1 MNFLKDAN
9 PFDLLKEIKTKSP
22 LVWNISNFVSMDIAA
37 NMLLAVGASPAM
49 AHALEEAED
58 FSNICKAINGA
69 LTINIGTFD
78 SHWQSCAI
86 NVAKQARLNDV
97 PWVLDPVGA
106 GASKFRSKN
115 ALELLKHNPTVLRG
129 NASEIISLSG
139 ISTTGKGVDSTS
151 SSNEALDAAKLI
163 ASNNKTIVAVTGEI
177 DYITSGSKTYTLK
190 SLINESNTKWN
201 EPEWGFPKGRRN
213 YQEKDLH
220 CALREFEEETGYP
233 KTSLKIIQN
242 LNPFE
247 EIFTGSNYKSYKHR
261 YYIAYMD
268 SNNIQSKPYQ
278 KTEVSKVEWQEYD
291 KVLNYIRPYNI
302 EKQNII
308 KNINKLLNSNKL
320 YQ

>member
-1 MNFLKDAN
+1 MNYLKDAN
-9 PFDLLKEIKTKSP
+9 PGDLLEEIKTKSP

-37 NMLLAVGASPAM
+37 NMLLAIGASPAM

-86 NVAKQARLNDV
+86 NVAKQARSNDV

-177 DYITSGSKTYTLK
+177 DYITNGSKIYAVHGGNKMMTKITATGCSLTCLIGAALTSEQDKIEATANMMGIYSVACDIALKKAKGPASLRTELIDTL
-190 SLINESNTKWN
+190 
-201 EPEWGFPKGRRN
+201 
-213 YQEKDLH
+213 Y
-220 CALREFEEETGYP
+220 
-233 KTSLKIIQN
+233 N
-242 LNPFE
+242 L
-247 EIFTGSNYKSYKHR
+247 
-261 YYIAYMD
+261 
-268 SNNIQSKPYQ
+268 SNNDI
-278 KTEVSKVEWQEYD
+278 
-291 KVLNYIRPYNI
+291 N
-302 EKQNII
+302 
-308 KNINKLLNSNKL
+308 KNIRIELV
-320 YQ
+320 